1 MAFAGRIAALN
12 LTLAVLTLHILS
24 VEMIVLF
31 AAGTVYSVVN
41 VLGAGKDCPKTL
53 NVVAMCF
60 PYIPANMNDIG
71 LKSGGAGAGIE
82 TLAQVVPS

>member
-1 MAFAGRIAALN
+1 MAPDGRIAALN
-12 LTLAVLTLHILS
+12 VALAALTLHILS

-41 VLGAGKDCPKTL
+41 VLGVGKLCPKTL

-71 LKSGGAGAGIE
+71 LKSGITVAGHV
-82 TLAQVVPS
+82 TLPQDVPS

>member
-1 MAFAGRIAALN
+1 MAPAGLMAALN
-12 LTLAVLTLHILS
+12 VTLAALTLHILS
-24 VEMIVLF
+24 VEIIALF

-41 VLGAGKDCPKTL
+41 VLGEGRDCPKTL

-71 LKSGGAGAGIE
+71 LKSGITVAGNE
-82 TLAQVVPS
+82 TLAQDVPS